1 MPEPGTPRVPP
12 GHTLL
17 LFSSEEQRWH
27 SIAAWTLAG
36 LGLGEKIIF
45 TGLHLRG
52 WNTLTTRLGDEGVDV
67 DDALASGQLQF
78 SSPLDHFPATGH
90 EEVVT
95 DALAEG
101 YPGVRMSWPAAEA
114 LTQLDHEG
122 YARVEARMDE
132 LCRRLPLSAL
142 CQYDVADTG
151 ADVAAAL
158 ISHPIVADG
167 HGLID
172 TRVVSLDGAGPA
184 LSADLV
190 GEFDSG
196 NAGVLEEALL
206 RMARARGPV
215 ARMELDLSGLRFLS
229 VAAGRALLDGT
240 SDFRADGGMVVIS
253 GANAHLSQVL
263 VLLSL
268 ADHEGIE
275 LQS

>member
-1 MPEPGTPRVPP
+1 MPRVPA

-17 LFSSEEQRWH
+17 LYSSEEQRWH
-27 SIAAWTLAG
+27 SIAGWTLAG
-36 LGLGEKIIF
+36 LELGEKVIF

-52 WNTLTTRLGDEGVDV
+52 WHTLTTLLGHGGVDV
-67 DDALASGQLQF
+67 DDALASGRLQF
-78 SSPLDHFPATGH
+78 TSPLDLFPETGH
-90 EEVVT
+90 EEVVA

-114 LTQLDHEG
+114 LTRMDHAG

-132 LCRRLPLSAL
+132 LCRRLPLSVL
-142 CQYDVADTG
+142 CQYDIQDPGV
-151 ADVAAAL
+151 DVAAAL

-167 HGLID
+167 PGLID
-172 TRVVSLDGAGPA
+172 TRLVSHDGAGPA
-184 LSADLV
+184 LVADLV

-206 RMARARGPV
+206 RMARAHGPV
-215 ARMELDLSGLRFLS
+215 ARMELDLAGLRFLS
-229 VAAGRALLDGT
+229 VAAGRALLEGT
-240 SDFRADGGMVVIS
+240 FAFRADGGMVTIR

-275 LQS
+275 LEP